1 MKQQTLGST
10 KGTLASPLH
19 RLHDSSRPLELVLI
33 FDKTLLMS
41 FGPPPLLLLS
51 ATGEDVSEMQRQ
63 EAEAHQV
70 KTPLAPPLLK
80 HQQNLVQH

>member
-1 MKQQTLGST
+1 M
-10 KGTLASPLH
+10 
-19 RLHDSSRPLELVLI
+19 SS
-33 FDKTLLMS
+33 
-41 FGPPPLLLLS
+41 GPPPLLLLS